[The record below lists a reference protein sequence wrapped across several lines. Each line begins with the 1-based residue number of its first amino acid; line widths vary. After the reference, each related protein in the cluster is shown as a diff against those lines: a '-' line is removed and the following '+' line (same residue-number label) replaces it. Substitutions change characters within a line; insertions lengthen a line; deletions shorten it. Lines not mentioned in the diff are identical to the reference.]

1 MSRRQQQPPAP
12 AGVPTHPL
20 PEEGGSF
27 IWDGQ
32 SLTPGEEAPAAAPLA
47 LPAASPAPSATTE
60 E

>member
-32 SLTPGEEAPAAAPLA
+32 TLTPGEESPAAILA
-47 LPAASPAPSATTE
+47 LPAAPPAPSATTE

>member
-32 SLTPGEEAPAAAPLA
+32 SLTPGEEAPAAPLA
-47 LPAASPAPSATTE
+47 LPAALPAPSATTE